1 MASSELNIRQ
11 LILVPAL
18 ITLGVT
24 LLRLVGEL
32 NNWSPVLFSREAGGG
47 GAIVGISWLPIIFGV
62 YFALKLVKMG
72 HGPKSGWKAAGF
84 SLLAILAIVA
94 VFAGAS
100 AVSSSFFVPMAAGA
114 VGSLLALFVLSKGWA
129 ELFKTL
135 VGLCVRG
142 AHPGADRHAH
152 CHVRRVGH
160 ALRGRATEYAGD
172 GTLRQMDRDRC
183 DSTNDILDR
192 VHRSSRK
199 SLWQY
204 CGRSNGEGSEAG
216 RPDGLVLRAEELLG
230 LSPRDGEGF
239 PLLRCEVLREK
250 DDLAHVRRIVR

>member
-11 LILVPAL
+11 FILVPAL

-135 VGLCVRG
+135 V
-142 AHPGADRHAH
+142 A
-152 CHVRRVGH
+152 
-160 ALRGRATEYAGD
+160 YAFAARIPVLIVMLIAMFAEW
-172 GTLRQMDRDRC
+172 GT
-183 DSTNDILDR
+183 
-192 VHRSSRK
+192 H
-199 SLWQY
+199 Y
-204 CGRSNGEGSEAG
+204 EAG
-216 RPDGLVLRAEELLG
+216 PPNMPAMAPFVKWIVIGVIPQMTFWIAFTALVGNLFGSIAVALTG
-230 LSPRDGEGF
+230 KGA
-239 PLLRCEVLREK
+239 K
-250 DDLAHVRRIVR
+250 QAAQTA

>member
-32 NNWSPVLFSREAGGG
+32 NNWAPVLFSREAGGG

-94 VFAGAS
+94 VVAGAS
-100 AVSSSFFVPMAAGA
+100 AVSSSFFVPIVAGA
-114 VGSLLALFVLSKGWA
+114 VGSLLALFVLRKGWA

-135 VGLCVRG
+135 V
-142 AHPGADRHAH
+142 A
-152 CHVRRVGH
+152 
-160 ALRGRATEYAGD
+160 YAFAARIPVLIVMLIAMFAEW
-172 GTLRQMDRDRC
+172 GT
-183 DSTNDILDR
+183 
-192 VHRSSRK
+192 H
-199 SLWQY
+199 Y
-204 CGRSNGEGSEAG
+204 EAG
-216 RPDGLVLRAEELLG
+216 PPNMPAMAPFVKWIVIGVIPQMTFWIAFTALVGNLFGGIA
-230 LSPRDGEGF
+230 
-239 PLLRCEVLREK
+239 VA
-250 DDLAHVRRIVR
+250 LAGKGAKQAAQTA

>member
-11 LILVPAL
+11 LIFVPAL

-94 VFAGAS
+94 VVAGAS
-100 AVSSSFFVPMAAGA
+100 AVSSSFFVPIVAGA

-135 VGLCVRG
+135 V
-142 AHPGADRHAH
+142 A
-152 CHVRRVGH
+152 
-160 ALRGRATEYAGD
+160 YAFAARIPVLIVMLIAMFAEW
-172 GTLRQMDRDRC
+172 GT
-183 DSTNDILDR
+183 
-192 VHRSSRK
+192 H
-199 SLWQY
+199 Y
-204 CGRSNGEGSEAG
+204 EAG
-216 RPDGLVLRAEELLG
+216 PPNMPAMAPFVKWIVIGVIPQMTFWIAFTALVGNLFGSIAVALTG
-230 LSPRDGEGF
+230 KGA
-239 PLLRCEVLREK
+239 K
-250 DDLAHVRRIVR
+250 QAAQTA

>member
-135 VGLCVRG
+135 V
-142 AHPGADRHAH
+142 A
-152 CHVRRVGH
+152 
-160 ALRGRATEYAGD
+160 YAFAARIPVLIVMLIAMFAEW
-172 GTLRQMDRDRC
+172 GT
-183 DSTNDILDR
+183 
-192 VHRSSRK
+192 H
-199 SLWQY
+199 Y
-204 CGRSNGEGSEAG
+204 EAG
-216 RPDGLVLRAEELLG
+216 PPNMPAMAPFVKWIVIGVIPQMTFWIAFTALVGNLFGSIAVALTG
-230 LSPRDGEGF
+230 KGA
-239 PLLRCEVLREK
+239 K
-250 DDLAHVRRIVR
+250 QAAQTA

>member
-32 NNWSPVLFSREAGGG
+32 NNWAPVLFSREAGGG

-94 VFAGAS
+94 VVAGAS
-100 AVSSSFFVPMAAGA
+100 AVSSSFFVPIVAGA

-135 VGLCVRG
+135 V
-142 AHPGADRHAH
+142 A
-152 CHVRRVGH
+152 
-160 ALRGRATEYAGD
+160 YAFAARIPVLIVMLIAMFAEW
-172 GTLRQMDRDRC
+172 GT
-183 DSTNDILDR
+183 
-192 VHRSSRK
+192 H
-199 SLWQY
+199 Y
-204 CGRSNGEGSEAG
+204 EAG
-216 RPDGLVLRAEELLG
+216 PPNMPAMAPFVKWIVIGVIPQMTFWIAFTALVGNLFGGIA
-230 LSPRDGEGF
+230 
-239 PLLRCEVLREK
+239 VA
-250 DDLAHVRRIVR
+250 LAGKGAKQAAQTA

>member
-11 LILVPAL
+11 FILVPAL

-47 GAIVGISWLPIIFGV
+47 GAIVGISWLLIIFGV

-135 VGLCVRG
+135 V
-142 AHPGADRHAH
+142 A
-152 CHVRRVGH
+152 
-160 ALRGRATEYAGD
+160 YAFAARIPVLIVMLIAMFAELIVMLIAMFAEW
-172 GTLRQMDRDRC
+172 GT
-183 DSTNDILDR
+183 
-192 VHRSSRK
+192 H
-199 SLWQY
+199 Y
-204 CGRSNGEGSEAG
+204 EAG
-216 RPDGLVLRAEELLG
+216 PPNMPAMAPFVKWIVIGVIPQMTFWIAFTALVGNLFGSIAVALTG
-230 LSPRDGEGF
+230 KGA
-239 PLLRCEVLREK
+239 K
-250 DDLAHVRRIVR
+250 QAAQTA

>member
-32 NNWSPVLFSREAGGG
+32 NNWAPVLFSREAGGG

-100 AVSSSFFVPMAAGA
+100 AVSSSVFVPMAAGA

-135 VGLCVRG
+135 V
-142 AHPGADRHAH
+142 A
-152 CHVRRVGH
+152 
-160 ALRGRATEYAGD
+160 YAFAARIPVLIVMLIAMFAEW
-172 GTLRQMDRDRC
+172 GT
-183 DSTNDILDR
+183 
-192 VHRSSRK
+192 H
-199 SLWQY
+199 Y
-204 CGRSNGEGSEAG
+204 EAG
-216 RPDGLVLRAEELLG
+216 PPNMPAMAPFVKWIVLGVIPQMTFWIAFTALVGNLFGSIAVALTG
-230 LSPRDGEGF
+230 KGA
-239 PLLRCEVLREK
+239 K
-250 DDLAHVRRIVR
+250 QAAQTA